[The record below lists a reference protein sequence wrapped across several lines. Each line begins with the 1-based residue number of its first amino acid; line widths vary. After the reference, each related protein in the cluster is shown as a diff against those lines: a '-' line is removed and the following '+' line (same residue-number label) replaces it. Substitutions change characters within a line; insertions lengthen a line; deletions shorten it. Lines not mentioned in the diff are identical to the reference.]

1 MSETRTQK
9 QVRLVLEQQCVE
21 LAKLLKSK
29 VPAGVGFILFLADIG
44 EEGNIAYV
52 STVERQSAF
61 KLLHEWLDH
70 QDANHP
76 AEGWEAAAMFVTE
89 LAEVLGCEPDPAEVL
104 ARCRALHGEQGEC
117 PKKPPSEKLPG
128 HHWIAHMDSSDRWAI
143 FKCAHCGAVRYSD
156 V

>member
-1 MSETRTQK
+1 MTEETRTQK

-52 STVERQSAF
+52 STVGRQSAF

-76 AEGWEAAAMFVTE
+76 AEGWETAAMFVME

-104 ARCRALHGEQGEC
+104 ARCRELKRHT
-117 PKKPPSEKLPG
+117 
-128 HHWIAHMDSSDRWAI
+128 
-143 FKCAHCGAVRYSD
+143 
-156 V
+156 